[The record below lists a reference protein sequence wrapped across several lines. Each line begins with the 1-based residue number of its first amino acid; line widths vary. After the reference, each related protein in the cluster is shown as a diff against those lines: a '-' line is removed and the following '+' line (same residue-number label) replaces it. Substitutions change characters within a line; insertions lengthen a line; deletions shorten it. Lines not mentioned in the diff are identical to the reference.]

1 VPSEYKLSGALGTLP
16 IVGPL
21 IAIPAC
27 FVLALVYSYI
37 DVYNPLVYLTGLA
50 WVGYMIALVAIL
62 SFVRHVSKCRN
73 RAAMLGLGLLVGGI
87 SLYFNWVCF
96 CHAFLGMI
104 EGFETPGLMVFL
116 TDPAAVKSLAGEI
129 KENGWYEIFGTQP
142 RGMFLL
148 VIWIVEGAGIVGAGL
163 MGGHLASHEVVFC
176 EGCGVWAEEVDLG
189 VRLVPPAEQST
200 LDQAI
205 AGDVSVLLGL
215 APSDPLSSPHL
226 GLNFNVCP
234 RCQQTITLDFDR
246 VELSLTNK
254 GELKTDTSD
263 LSPVFVLTPTQLASF
278 KKLAESMPDVPAE
291 PEDEPLT

>member
-1 VPSEYKLSGALGTLP
+1 MKPWLAMILAMVLLDCALPRAEVSPEGTLDIFGPGALGANAGLSGEW
-16 IVGPL
+16 IIEGGG
-21 IAIPAC
+21 I
-27 FVLALVYSYI
+27 VLA
-37 DVYNPLVYLTGLA
+37 G
-50 WVGYMIALVAIL
+50 
-62 SFVRHVSKCRN
+62 
-73 RAAMLGLGLLVGGI
+73 LVGG
-87 SLYFNWVCF
+87 NR
-96 CHAFLGMI
+96 A
-104 EGFETPGLMVFL
+104 T
-116 TDPAAVKSLAGEI
+116 
-129 KENGWYEIFGTQP
+129 
-142 RGMFLL
+142 
-148 VIWIVEGAGIVGAGL
+148 
-163 MGGHLASHEVVFC
+163 HEVVFC
-176 EGCGVWAEEVDLG
+176 EGCGVWAEELDLG
-189 VRLVPPAEQST
+189 VRLVPPEGQST

-278 KKLAESMPDVPAE
+278 KKLAESMPDVHAE